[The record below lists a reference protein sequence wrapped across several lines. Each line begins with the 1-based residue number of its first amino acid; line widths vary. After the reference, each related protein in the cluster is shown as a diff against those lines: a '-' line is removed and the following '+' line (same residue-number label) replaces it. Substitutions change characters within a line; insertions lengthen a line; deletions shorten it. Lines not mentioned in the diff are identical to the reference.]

1 MPVHSDT
8 QIRSIV
14 LDDRFAAGGRRRRD
28 SNLLGIGDAD
38 RNGRYQDQDQDGLML
53 PRVDGD
59 SV

>member
-1 MPVHSDT
+1 LPVHSDT

-14 LDDRFAAGGRRRRD
+14 PDDRLAVGRRRRRG
-28 SNLLGIGDAD
+28 SNLIGIDDAG
-38 RNGRYQDQDQDGLML
+38 RNGRYQDQDGLML

>member
-38 RNGRYQDQDQDGLML
+38 RNGRYQDQDGLML

>member
-1 MPVHSDT
+1 LPVHSDT

-14 LDDRFAAGGRRRRD
+14 LDDRLAVGRRRRRGSD
-28 SNLLGIGDAD
+28 LIGIDDAD
-38 RNGRYQDQDQDGLML
+38 RNGRYQDQDGLML

>member
-1 MPVHSDT
+1 LPVHSDT

-14 LDDRFAAGGRRRRD
+14 LDDRLAVGRRRRRG
-28 SNLLGIGDAD
+28 SNLIGIDDAD
-38 RNGRYQDQDQDGLML
+38 RNGRYQDQDGLML

>member
-14 LDDRFAAGGRRRRD
+14 QDDRFAVGGRRRRD
-28 SNLLGIGDAD
+28 SNLLGIGDTD
-38 RNGRYQDQDQDGLML
+38 RNGRYQDQDGLML